1 VFRSFLTSPTRME
14 TLEPIAFLVLMPI
27 LIGIVAE
34 LIFRDTTH
42 ATLAAA
48 IGTAAALIVSMWL
61 LAPPEL
67 WTWLAVLLVSPLA
80 IASALATVLIV
91 YGRSQARRRRRR
103 PDA

>member
-1 VFRSFLTSPTRME
+1 ME
-14 TLEPIAFLVLMPI
+14 ALEPIAFLVLMPI

-48 IGTAAALIVSMWL
+48 IGTALALTASMWL

>member
-1 VFRSFLTSPTRME
+1 M
-14 TLEPIAFLVLMPI
+14 EPIAFLVLLPI
-27 LIGIVAE
+27 VIGIVAE

-48 IGTAAALIVSMWL
+48 TGTALALAISMWL

-91 YGRSQARRRRRR
+91 YGRSQAHRRRKRH
-103 PDA
+103 DA

>member
-1 VFRSFLTSPTRME
+1 ME

-48 IGTAAALIVSMWL
+48 IGTAAALILSMWL

-103 PDA
+103 RDA

>member
-1 VFRSFLTSPTRME
+1 
-14 TLEPIAFLVLMPI
+14 LEPIAFLVVLPI
-27 LIGIVAE
+27 VIGIVSE

-48 IGTAAALIVSMWL
+48 LGTAAALAVCMWL

-67 WTWLAVLLVSPLA
+67 WTWLALLLVSPLA

-91 YGRSQARRRRRR
+91 YGRSQAHRRRRRNGAR
-103 PDA
+103 

>member
-1 VFRSFLTSPTRME
+1 ME

>member
-1 VFRSFLTSPTRME
+1 M
-14 TLEPIAFLVLMPI
+14 EPIAVLIVLPI
-27 LIGIVAE
+27 VIGIVSE

-48 IGTAAALIVSMWL
+48 IGTAIALVVSMRL
-61 LAPPEL
+61 LAPSEW

-91 YGRSQARRRRRR
+91 YGRSQAHRRRKR

>member
-1 VFRSFLTSPTRME
+1 M
-14 TLEPIAFLVLMPI
+14 EPIAFLVLLPI
-27 LIGIVAE
+27 VIGALSE
-34 LIFRDTTH
+34 LVFRDTTH
-42 ATLAAA
+42 AALAAA

-80 IASALATVLIV
+80 IASALATVFLV

-103 PDA
+103 HDA

>member
-1 VFRSFLTSPTRME
+1 M
-14 TLEPIAFLVLMPI
+14 EPIAVLIVLPI
-27 LIGIVAE
+27 VIGIVSE

-48 IGTAAALIVSMWL
+48 VGTAAALAICMWL

-67 WTWLAVLLVSPLA
+67 WTWLAVLLVTPLA

-91 YGRSQARRRRRR
+91 YGRSQAHRRRRRH
-103 PDA
+103 DA

>member
-1 VFRSFLTSPTRME
+1 M
-14 TLEPIAFLVLMPI
+14 EPIAFLVVLPI
-27 LIGIVAE
+27 VIGIVAE

-48 IGTAAALIVSMWL
+48 IGTAAALAVSMWL

-91 YGRSQARRRRRR
+91 YGRSQAHRRRRRH
-103 PDA
+103 DL

>member
-1 VFRSFLTSPTRME
+1 M
-14 TLEPIAFLVLMPI
+14 EPIAFLVVLPI
-27 LIGIVAE
+27 AIGIVSE
-34 LIFRDTTH
+34 LVFRDTTH

-48 IGTAAALIVSMWL
+48 IGTAAALFVSMWL

-80 IASALATVLIV
+80 IASALATVLVV

-103 PDA
+103 HDA

>member
-1 VFRSFLTSPTRME
+1 ME

-27 LIGIVAE
+27 LIGVVAE

>member
-1 VFRSFLTSPTRME
+1 ME

-48 IGTAAALIVSMWL
+48 IGTAAALVVSMWL

>member
-1 VFRSFLTSPTRME
+1 M
-14 TLEPIAFLVLMPI
+14 EPIAFLVVLPI
-27 LIGIVAE
+27 AIGVASE
-34 LIFRDTTH
+34 LVFRDTTH

-80 IASALATVLIV
+80 IASALATVLLV

-103 PDA
+103 HDA

>member
-1 VFRSFLTSPTRME
+1 ME
-14 TLEPIAFLVLMPI
+14 TLEPIAFLVLMPV

-48 IGTAAALIVSMWL
+48 IGTATALIVSMWL

-103 PDA
+103 RDA

>member
-1 VFRSFLTSPTRME
+1 MD
-14 TLEPIAFLVLMPI
+14 PIAFLDVLPI
-27 LIGIVAE
+27 AIGIVSE
-34 LIFRDTTH
+34 LVFRDTTH

-80 IASALATVLIV
+80 IASALATVFLV
-91 YGRSQARRRRRR
+91 YGRSQAHRRRRRH
-103 PDA
+103 DA